1 MRRKEGEKMYD
12 DVNFLFKLRGKN
24 RQSKI
29 LVLKAF
35 RNRTEALGQFC
46 YFVYNSGHLGFRNV
60 YRGLLCFMFNSNL

>member
-1 MRRKEGEKMYD
+1 MRRKKGGKMY
-12 DVNFLFKLRGKN
+12 DVNFLFNLTGKN

-46 YFVYNSGHLGFRNV
+46 SFVYNSGHLGLRNV
-60 YRGLLCFMFNSNL
+60 Y